1 MIASVGSDSGR
12 YAIRIWLYAVAMLI
26 FAMVLLGGATRLT
39 ESGLSITEWQPVIG
53 TLPPLSDSEWKT
65 EFDKYKAIPQFKV
78 LNSGMTL
85 SEFRAIFWW
94 EWTHRLL
101 GRLIG
106 VIFLLPLLFF
116 LWRGW
121 IGRGLRKR
129 LLAIFALGALQGAV
143 GWWMVASGLAD
154 RVEVSEYRLATHL
167 VLACLIYTAVVWTA
181 VAHDPRAMVD
191 APKRLRACAVVLI
204 VLILI
209 QISFGA
215 LLAGLR
221 GGPIFPTWPLIDG
234 SLIPSTEAMLT
245 LQPVWRNLF
254 ENVLTVQV
262 EHRLMAYALWLFVI
276 IHAVDIA
283 RTLGRSRALIGV
295 LILVSAVTIQVVLGI
310 LTLIFETPLALAL
323 MHQATAMAVLT
334 IAVVHTERLVVHRG
348 SYMPD
353 RQRRGAL
360 ALKLAGGGRFQDNLG
375 SAQDDA

>member
-154 RVEVSEYRLATHL
+154 RIEVSEYRLATHL

-283 RTLGRSRALIGV
+283 RTLGRSRALIRV
-295 LILVSAVTIQVVLGI
+295 LILVSAVTIQAVLGI

-375 SAQDDA
+375 SVQDDA

>member
-181 VAHDPRAMVD
+181 VAHDPRAMVN

-204 VLILI
+204 VLVLI

-276 IHAVDIA
+276 IHAVDIT
-283 RTLGRSRALIGV
+283 RTLGRSRALIRV
-295 LILVSAVTIQVVLGI
+295 LILAAAVTIQAVLGI

>member
-276 IHAVDIA
+276 IHAVDIT
-283 RTLGRSRALIGV
+283 RTLGRSRALIRV
-295 LILVSAVTIQVVLGI
+295 LILVSAVTIQAVLGI

-360 ALKLAGGGRFQDNLG
+360 ALKLAGGGRFQDSLG
-375 SAQDDA
+375 SVQDDA

>member
-1 MIASVGSDSGR
+1 MIASVSSDSGR
-12 YAIRIWLYAVAMLI
+12 YTIRIWLYVVAMLI

-65 EFDKYKAIPQFKV
+65 QFDKYKAIPQFKV

-121 IGRGLRKR
+121 IGHGLRKR

-154 RVEVSEYRLATHL
+154 RIEVSEYRLAMHL

-181 VAHDPRAMVD
+181 VAHDPRATVN

-209 QISFGA
+209 QISLGA

-276 IHAVDIA
+276 IHAVDIT
-283 RTLGRSRALIGV
+283 RTLGRSRALMGV
-295 LILVSAVTIQVVLGI
+295 LILVSAVTIQVALGI

-334 IAVVHTERLVVHRG
+334 IAVVHAEGLVVHRG
-348 SYMPD
+348 SYIPD

-360 ALKLAGGGRFQDNLG
+360 ALKLADPCP
-375 SAQDDA
+375 

>member
-181 VAHDPRAMVD
+181 VAHDPRATVN

-262 EHRLMAYALWLFVI
+262 EHRLMAYALWLFAI
-276 IHAVDIA
+276 IHAVDIT
-283 RTLGRSRALIGV
+283 RTLGRSRALIRV
-295 LILVSAVTIQVVLGI
+295 LILVSAVTIQAVLGI

-360 ALKLAGGGRFQDNLG
+360 ALKLAGGGRFQDSLG
-375 SAQDDA
+375 SVQDDA

>member
-375 SAQDDA
+375 SVQDDA

>member
-181 VAHDPRAMVD
+181 VAHDPRAMVN

-262 EHRLMAYALWLFVI
+262 EHRLMAYALWLFAI
-276 IHAVDIA
+276 IHAVDIT
-283 RTLGRSRALIGV
+283 RTLGRSRALIRV
-295 LILVSAVTIQVVLGI
+295 LILAAAVTIQAVLGI

>member
-167 VLACLIYTAVVWTA
+167 VLACLIYTAVVWSA

-262 EHRLMAYALWLFVI
+262 EHRLMAYALWLFAI
-276 IHAVDIA
+276 IHAVDIT
-283 RTLGRSRALIGV
+283 RTLGRSRALIRV
-295 LILVSAVTIQVVLGI
+295 LILAAAVTIQAVLGI

-334 IAVVHTERLVVHRG
+334 IAVVHAERLVVHRG

-360 ALKLAGGGRFQDNLG
+360 ALKLADPRPVLHRINRGTGKR
-375 SAQDDA
+375 

>member
-204 VLILI
+204 VLVLI

-234 SLIPSTEAMLT
+234 SLIPSTGAMLT

-262 EHRLMAYALWLFVI
+262 EHRLMAYALWLFAI
-276 IHAVDIA
+276 IHAVDIT
-283 RTLGRSRALIGV
+283 RTLGRSRALIRV
-295 LILVSAVTIQVVLGI
+295 LILAAAVTIQAVLGI

>member
-181 VAHDPRAMVD
+181 VAHDPRAMVN

-262 EHRLMAYALWLFVI
+262 EHRLMAYALWLFAI
-276 IHAVDIA
+276 IHAVDIT
-283 RTLGRSRALIGV
+283 RTLGRSRALIRV
-295 LILVSAVTIQVVLGI
+295 LILAAAVTIQAVLGI

-375 SAQDDA
+375 SVQDDA

>member
-1 MIASVGSDSGR
+1 MIASVSSDIGR

-295 LILVSAVTIQVVLGI
+295 LILVSAVTIQAVLGI

-375 SAQDDA
+375 SVQDDA

>member
-234 SLIPSTEAMLT
+234 SLIPSTGAMLT

-262 EHRLMAYALWLFVI
+262 EHRLMAYALWLFAI
-276 IHAVDIA
+276 IHAVDIT
-283 RTLGRSRALIGV
+283 RTLGRSRALIRV
-295 LILVSAVTIQVVLGI
+295 LILVSAVTIQAVLGI

-375 SAQDDA
+375 SVQDDA

>member
-1 MIASVGSDSGR
+1 MIASVSSDSGR

-26 FAMVLLGGATRLT
+26 FSMVLLGGATRLT

-53 TLPPLSDSEWKT
+53 TLPPLSDSEWKIG
-65 EFDKYKAIPQFKV
+65 FDKYKAIPQFKV

-94 EWTHRLL
+94 EWAHRLL

-121 IGRGLRKR
+121 IERGLRKR

-154 RVEVSEYRLATHL
+154 RIEVSEYRLATHL

-181 VAHDPRAMVD
+181 VAHDARATVN

-234 SLIPSTEAMLT
+234 SLIPSTEAMVT
-245 LQPVWRNLF
+245 LQPVWRNMF

-262 EHRLMAYALWLFVI
+262 EHRLMAYALWLFAIV
-276 IHAVDIA
+276 HAVDIT
-283 RTLGRSRALIGV
+283 RTLGRSRALIVV
-295 LILVSAVTIQVVLGI
+295 LVLVSAVTLQVALGI
-310 LTLIFETPLALAL
+310 LTLIFEMPLTLAL

-334 IAVVHTERLVVHRG
+334 IAIVHAEGLVVHRG
-348 SYMPD
+348 SYIAD
-353 RQRRGAL
+353 SRRRGAF
-360 ALKLAGGGRFQDNLG
+360 AMKLANLC
-375 SAQDDA
+375 S

>member
-167 VLACLIYTAVVWTA
+167 VVN
-181 VAHDPRAMVD
+181 

-334 IAVVHTERLVVHRG
+334 IAVVHTGRLVVHRG

-360 ALKLAGGGRFQDNLG
+360 ALKHADPKMP
-375 SAQDDA
+375 A

>member
-262 EHRLMAYALWLFVI
+262 EHRLMAYALWLFAI
-276 IHAVDIA
+276 IHAVDIT
-283 RTLGRSRALIGV
+283 RTLGRSRALIRV
-295 LILVSAVTIQVVLGI
+295 LILAAAVTIQAVLGI

-334 IAVVHTERLVVHRG
+334 IAVVHTGRLVVHRG

-375 SAQDDA
+375 SVQDDA

>member
-234 SLIPSTEAMLT
+234 SLIPSAEAMLT

-262 EHRLMAYALWLFVI
+262 EHRLMAYALWLFAI
-276 IHAVDIA
+276 IHAVDIT
-283 RTLGRSRALIGV
+283 RTLGRSRALIRV
-295 LILVSAVTIQVVLGI
+295 LILAAAVTIQAVLGI

-360 ALKLAGGGRFQDNLG
+360 ALKLAGGGRFQDSLG
-375 SAQDDA
+375 SVQDDA

>member
-283 RTLGRSRALIGV
+283 RALGRSRALIGV

>member
-262 EHRLMAYALWLFVI
+262 EHRLMAYALWLFAI
-276 IHAVDIA
+276 IHAVDITW
-283 RTLGRSRALIGV
+283 TLGRSRALIRV
-295 LILVSAVTIQVVLGI
+295 LILVSAVTIQAVLGI

-375 SAQDDA
+375 SVQDDA

>member
-262 EHRLMAYALWLFVI
+262 EHRLMAYALWLFAI
-276 IHAVDIA
+276 IHAVDIT
-283 RTLGRSRALIGV
+283 RTLGRSRALIRV
-295 LILVSAVTIQVVLGI
+295 LILAAAVTIQAVLGI

-375 SAQDDA
+375 SVQDDA

>member
-154 RVEVSEYRLATHL
+154 RIEVSEYRLATHL

-262 EHRLMAYALWLFVI
+262 EHRLMAYALWLFAI
-276 IHAVDIA
+276 IHAVDIT
-283 RTLGRSRALIGV
+283 RTLGRSRALIRV
-295 LILVSAVTIQVVLGI
+295 LILVSAVTIQAVLGI

-360 ALKLAGGGRFQDNLG
+360 ALKLAGGGRFQDSLG
-375 SAQDDA
+375 SVQDDA

>member
-295 LILVSAVTIQVVLGI
+295 LILVSAVTIQAVLGI

-334 IAVVHTERLVVHRG
+334 IAVVHTGRLVVHRG

-360 ALKLAGGGRFQDNLG
+360 ALKHADPKMP
-375 SAQDDA
+375 A

>member
-181 VAHDPRAMVD
+181 VAHDPRAMVN

-262 EHRLMAYALWLFVI
+262 EHRLMAYALWLFAI
-276 IHAVDIA
+276 IHAVDIT
-283 RTLGRSRALIGV
+283 RTLGRSRALIRV
-295 LILVSAVTIQVVLGI
+295 LILVPAVTIQAVLGI

-375 SAQDDA
+375 SVQDDA

>member
-262 EHRLMAYALWLFVI
+262 EHRLMAYALWLFAI
-276 IHAVDIA
+276 IHAVDIT
-283 RTLGRSRALIGV
+283 RTLGRSRALIRG
-295 LILVSAVTIQVVLGI
+295 LILAAAVTIQAVLGI

-334 IAVVHTERLVVHRG
+334 IAVVHAERLVVHRG

-375 SAQDDA
+375 SVQDDA

>member
-262 EHRLMAYALWLFVI
+262 EHRLMAYALWLFAI
-276 IHAVDIA
+276 IHAVDIT
-283 RTLGRSRALIGV
+283 RTLGRSRALIRV
-295 LILVSAVTIQVVLGI
+295 LILAAAVTIQAVLGI

>member
-181 VAHDPRAMVD
+181 VAHDPRAMVN

-283 RTLGRSRALIGV
+283 RALGRSRALIGV

-375 SAQDDA
+375 SVQDDA

>member
-85 SEFRAIFWW
+85 SEFRAIFLW

-154 RVEVSEYRLATHL
+154 RIEVSEYRLAAHL

-181 VAHDPRAMVD
+181 VAHDPRATVN
-191 APKRLRACAVVLI
+191 APERLRACAVVLI

-262 EHRLMAYALWLFVI
+262 EHRLMAYALWLFAI
-276 IHAVDIA
+276 IHAVDIT
-283 RTLGRSRALIGV
+283 RTLGRSRALIRV
-295 LILVSAVTIQVVLGI
+295 LILAAAVTIQAVLGI

>member
-181 VAHDPRAMVD
+181 VAHDPRAMVN

-204 VLILI
+204 VLVLI

-334 IAVVHTERLVVHRG
+334 IAVVHTGRLVVHRG

-360 ALKLAGGGRFQDNLG
+360 ALKHADPKMP
-375 SAQDDA
+375 A